1 MKRVAVVVLFA
12 VGGYLCFA
20 IGGYALVS
28 LLSSN
33 MHDRSV
39 EAAMTSVF
47 VLGPLGG
54 LIGIVVGVVR
64 GRRKVDGVGAESL
77 RRRRDQH

>member
-1 MKRVAVVVLFA
+1 MKRAAVVMLCA

-20 IGGYALVS
+20 IAGYALIN

-47 VLGPLGG
+47 VLGPVGS

-64 GRRKVDGVGAESL
+64 SRRGVVGRGAA
-77 RRRRDQH
+77 R